1 MHARHALLK
10 GQLTFLTKNQDQNSL
25 KLDSIT
31 PYKISL
37 KSKKCELKQKFYN
50 IAIKYIQ
57 KWTVKHTGLL
67 KKIDDPCVTAWYN
80 LLCSF

>member
-1 MHARHALLK
+1 MDLNFFFKLQSGKCTYTKLDPTAKHASRHALSK
-10 GQLTFLTKNQDQNSL
+10 GQLTFLTKNEDQNSL

-57 KWTVKHTGLL
+57 K
-67 KKIDDPCVTAWYN
+67 
-80 LLCSF
+80 

>member
-1 MHARHALLK
+1 MDLNFFFKLQSRKCMHTKLDPTVKHASCHALKK

-57 KWTVKHTGLL
+57 K
-67 KKIDDPCVTAWYN
+67 
-80 LLCSF
+80 